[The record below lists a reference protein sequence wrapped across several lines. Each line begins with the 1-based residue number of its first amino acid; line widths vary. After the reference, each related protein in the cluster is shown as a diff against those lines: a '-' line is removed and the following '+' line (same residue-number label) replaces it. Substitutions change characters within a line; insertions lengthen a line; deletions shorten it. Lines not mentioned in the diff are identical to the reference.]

1 MPNPFLLFWSRGE
14 QAEKS
19 NKNPIEEKNKIPN
32 EGAFGA
38 GFWGRGIFL
47 GFEKNATRDVFLR
60 TGSEFTG
67 FFLKMSP
74 QTFRCDNS
82 LLGKESPQDL

>member
-1 MPNPFLLFWSRGE
+1 MPNPFLLFWSEGD
-14 QAEKS
+14 QAEMPKKS
-19 NKNPIEEKNKIPN
+19 NREKHQNSQRRCVW
-32 EGAFGA
+32 F

-47 GFEKNATRDVFLR
+47 GFEKNAKRDVFLR

-74 QTFRCDNS
+74 QTFRCDSS